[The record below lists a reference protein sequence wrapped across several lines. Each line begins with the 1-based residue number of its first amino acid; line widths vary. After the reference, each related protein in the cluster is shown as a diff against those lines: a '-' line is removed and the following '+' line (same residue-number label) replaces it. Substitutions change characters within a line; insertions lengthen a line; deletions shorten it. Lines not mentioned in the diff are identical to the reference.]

1 MGNIYGKSRVQ
12 STFQS
17 GYVIQ
22 VENLDV
28 VTRGQV
34 PPNPSELLMH
44 PRFVEFVEQ
53 VSKEYDLVIIDT
65 PPVLAVTD
73 PSIVGALAGTTLMVA
88 RFDQTTLKEIEVAQ
102 GRFEQSG
109 VEVKGVILNAV
120 EKKASNS
127 YGYGYGYYNYAYKSE
142 S

>member
-1 MGNIYGKSRVQ
+1 LLSGKIDRATAIKPS
-12 STFQS
+12 
-17 GYVIQ
+17 Q

-53 VSKEYDLVIIDT
+53 VSKEYDLIIIDT

-73 PSIVGALAGTTLMVA
+73 PSIVGALAGTTL
-88 RFDQTTLKEIEVAQ
+88 
-102 GRFEQSG
+102 
-109 VEVKGVILNAV
+109 
-120 EKKASNS
+120 
-127 YGYGYGYYNYAYKSE
+127 
-142 S
+142 